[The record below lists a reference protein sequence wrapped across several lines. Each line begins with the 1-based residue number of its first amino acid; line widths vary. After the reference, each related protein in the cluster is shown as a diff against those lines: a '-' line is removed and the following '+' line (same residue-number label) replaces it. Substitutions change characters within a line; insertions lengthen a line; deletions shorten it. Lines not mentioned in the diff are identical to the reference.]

1 MRKILLT
8 TMVTGALALFG
19 SGTALAQ
26 SRAGSHSSAH
36 VGRVGPSVGVG
47 GHYNH
52 APGAVIVA
60 PHRVYGPGFG
70 YGFGYGYDPFWN
82 AGFGYGYGPYVVPAD
97 AVTGGLRL
105 EVTPKTAQV
114 FVDGYYA
121 GVVDDFDGHFQHLDL
136 TPGGHAIEVRADG
149 FVPLTFNAYAQPDHT
164 TDFKGTLA
172 PAGAEPER

>member
-1 MRKILLT
+1 MRKILLS

-26 SRAGSHSSAH
+26 SRGGGHSGP
-36 VGRVGPSVGVG
+36 VMGRVGPSVGVG
-47 GHYNH
+47 GYNHH

-60 PHRVYGPGFG
+60 PYRVYGPGF
-70 YGFGYGYDPFWN
+70 GYDPFWN
-82 AGFGYGYGPYVVPAD
+82 AGFGYGYGPYVVPAGP
-97 AVTGGLRL
+97 VTGGLRL

-136 TPGGHAIEVRADG
+136 TPGGHAIDVRADG
-149 FVPLTFNAYAQPDHT
+149 FAPLTFNAYAQPDHT
-164 TDFKGTLA
+164 TDYKGALA
-172 PAGAEPER
+172 PTGAEPER